1 MTYRRLFSFVLT
13 LVMLFS
19 FSACSQEERQEALEI
34 SEKENVKQI
43 VEGENVAE
51 AADKILNDMTLEEKV
66 YQMMFV
72 APEDITGV
80 GVALQAGETTK
91 KALEEYPVGGII
103 YFAQNFESREQITE
117 MINNT
122 QNYSRIPLFISVDEE
137 GGRVSR
143 LGSNPS
149 MGTVKHPPMLE
160 IGKTEDF
167 EKAYETGKTLAN
179 DLKSLGFNMDFAPV
193 ADVLINKNNTEIGDR
208 SFGNDTE
215 IVSMMVENCVR
226 GLQENGV
233 SATLKH
239 FPGAGA
245 TSVDSHTGYSAN
257 PRIAKE
263 LRSTE
268 FQPFIAGIDAG
279 ADFVMISH
287 MTLTNATK
295 ENLPCSLSKE
305 VVTDMLVN
313 ELGFKGI
320 IITDSFRMGA
330 VTEHYLPEEIGV
342 MAIKA
347 GNDMILMPKDMQ
359 ATHKGIVDAVN
370 TGEISEERINESV
383 RKILQKKIE
392 KDLWK

>member
-103 YFAQNFESREQITE
+103 YFAQNFESREQITK
-117 MINNT
+117 MIKST
-122 QNYSRIPLFISVDEE
+122 QSYSRIPLFISVDEE

-257 PRIAKE
+257 PRTAKE

-287 MTLTNATK
+287 MTLTNAIK

>member
-51 AADKILNDMTLEEKV
+51 AAEKILNDMTLEEKV

-257 PRIAKE
+257 PRTAKE

-287 MTLTNATK
+287 MTLTNAIK

-330 VTEHYLPEEIGV
+330 VIEHYLPEEIGV

>member
-19 FSACSQEERQEALEI
+19 FSACSNEERQKSLDI

-43 VEGENVAE
+43 VEGENAVE
-51 AADKILNDMTLEEKV
+51 AAEKILKDMTLEEKV

-103 YFAQNFESREQITE
+103 YFAQNFESREQTTE

-122 QNYSRIPLFISVDEE
+122 QSYSKIPLFISVDEE

-160 IGKTEDF
+160 IGKTEDS

-208 SFGNDTE
+208 SFGSDTE

-226 GLQENGV
+226 GLQENGI

-257 PRIAKE
+257 SRTAEE
-263 LRSTE
+263 LRSAE
-268 FQPFIAGIDAG
+268 FQPFIAGIGAG

-287 MTLTNATK
+287 MTLRKATK
-295 ENLPCSLSKE
+295 EQLPCSLSKE

-330 VTEHYLPEEIGV
+330 VTEHSLPEEIGV

-359 ATHKGIVDAVN
+359 ATHKGIVDAVYN
-370 TGEISEERINESV
+370 GEISEERINESV